1 MIFYMPKHW
10 GGVKFIKKKDI
21 TNVQNLS
28 HCQRNPINPKTQ
40 EDHKFEAT
48 LPYILRHCKYIY
60 ESISKQINQ

>member
-1 MIFYMPKHW
+1 MSKHW
-10 GGVKFIKKKDI
+10 GGVKFIKQKDI

-48 LPYILRHCKYIY
+48 LPYILRHCK
-60 ESISKQINQ
+60 